1 MDKIDEIW
9 DYVLNTSQ
17 CRSRY
22 LLRYFGEN
30 TSHNCGHCDV
40 CLGHYPL
47 DDTSATMDSVQQQIL
62 ELIAEK
68 NTLIAEDFK
77 NLRAPEELK
86 KAALRELLDENI
98 IGAQGDKIV
107 KL

>member
-1 MDKIDEIW
+1 M
-9 DYVLNTSQ
+9 
-17 CRSRY
+17 
-22 LLRYFGEN
+22 
-30 TSHNCGHCDV
+30 
-40 CLGHYPL
+40 
-47 DDTSATMDSVQQQIL
+47 QQQIL

-68 NTLIAEDFK
+68 NTLTAEDFK
-77 NLRAPEELK
+77 NLQASEELK